1 MQVCIPQRCLTVLSA
16 YAPMLMACSKQ
27 KDEFYQLLSE
37 SLSTISK
44 GNDLVLAGDF
54 DAWVGAEYEQWNGV
68 LGHHGLGKMN
78 KNGQRLLELCTNYNL
93 VLTNIFFAGS
103 LNSKVTWMHP
113 RSRRWHQLDHIVV
126 RRRQLNS
133 VKHTCSMHSADCGM
147 DHALVRTSCLL
158 LLASFFSQQYK
169 MQSVH
174 QHRNNENDSS
184 TSLFKSFFS
193 VKAMPDYPGTNVED
207 AWSKFRSLVMGSRVS
222 AFGLRQ
228 RKQPDWFRES
238 ANVSIP
244 AVEARHEARL
254 QLKIQN
260 TRAAETRLLTAKAN
274 VQRLVHA
281 GLHDFCNKDQHRS
294 AETLLRL
301 VTSEG
306 YTMALN
312 PPQNHNQ

>member
-1 MQVCIPQRCLTVLSA
+1 M
-16 YAPMLMACSKQ
+16 K
-27 KDEFYQLLSE
+27 
-37 SLSTISK
+37 
-44 GNDLVLAGDF
+44 
-54 DAWVGAEYEQWNGV
+54 
-68 LGHHGLGKMN
+68 
-78 KNGQRLLELCTNYNL
+78 
-93 VLTNIFFAGS
+93 
-103 LNSKVTWMHP
+103 
-113 RSRRWHQLDHIVV
+113 
-126 RRRQLNS
+126 
-133 VKHTCSMHSADCGM
+133 
-147 DHALVRTSCLL
+147 
-158 LLASFFSQQYK
+158 
-169 MQSVH
+169 
-174 QHRNNENDSS
+174 NDSS
-184 TSLFKSFFS
+184 TSLFKSFLS

-207 AWSKFRSLVMGSRVS
+207 AWSKFRSLVMGSTVS